1 MGWFSKFTDDV
12 LGFDP
17 GGGGIYGAARD
28 VLGDTIADDML
39 GMDPNGGGAVGAYNV
54 IGPLALGAAAAGYF
68 DPTLFSSATTA
79 GAGAA
84 SEGAALGSG
93 LSAGS
98 SGLGLSAGGGLG
110 LTAGSSAFG
119 AGAAASSLP
128 SWLAPAVSAGGS
140 LLGGI
145 ASNPV
150 TAAAIAGGL
159 LGSSKDA
166 NSATTS
172 SQYRMDS
179 RLDPYVYGGSNGG
192 GLLSEAANLYRQQMA
207 NGGLNDNQRQ
217 GLEMQ
222 RQALTSPQYTQGLD
236 AMRSQGFGLLNG
248 GIAGNPFMN
257 GSRTIR
263 R

>member
-1 MGWFSKFTDDV
+1 MGWFSKLTDDV

-39 GMDPNGGGAVGAYNV
+39 GMDPNGGGAVGAYNI
-54 IGPLALGAAAAGYF
+54 IGPLALAYATGQFIDPSMFSAAG
-68 DPTLFSSATTA
+68 AEA
-79 GAGAA
+79 GAGASA
-84 SEGAALGSG
+84 G
-93 LSAGS
+93 LSSADAAAIYGS
-98 SGLGLSAGGGLG
+98 SGYGGAA
-110 LTAGSSAFG
+110 TAAELATGSG
-119 AGAAASSLP
+119 AATAASSLIP
-128 SWLAPAVSAGGS
+128 SWMSSAASSAGS
-140 LLGGI
+140 LLGG
-145 ASNPV
+145 SNPS

-159 LGSSKDA
+159 LGSSKGA

-172 SQYRMDS
+172 QQYRMDS

-192 GLLSEAANLYRQQMA
+192 GLLSDAANLYRQQMA

-236 AMRSQGFGLLNG
+236 AMRSQGLGLLNG
-248 GIAGNPFMN
+248 GIAGNPFTN
-257 GSRTIR
+257 GSRTLGR
-263 R
+263 